1 MPKASKLFQALAKLI
16 NPAPFNLSSR
26 AVRESLRKKKKKRQD
41 ENGMEEVSWHG
52 VNTEALLLHE
62 DQ

>member
-1 MPKASKLFQALAKLI
+1 MPKAPKLFQALAKLI

-26 AVRESLRKKKKKRQD
+26 AVRESLGKKKKKD